1 VNPPRAI
8 VIAGPNGAGKSS
20 AAPAVLRDF
29 ALVTTYVNAD
39 VIAQG
44 LSAFDPAAA
53 AFEAGRIMLARIE
66 GLVQRGEDLA
76 FESTLAGVTARG
88 FLRRA
93 RDAGYR
99 VHLFYFW
106 LPAVELSIER
116 VRLRVA
122 AGGHDVPEAT
132 IRRRF
137 GKSLRNFWHLYRG
150 LVDEWRLYDASDL
163 AVRPLVAESVH
174 DRITVRLPDVWTR
187 IERTVTS
194 VSDSEEDRS

>member
-1 VNPPRAI
+1 VTPPRAI

-29 ALVTTYVNAD
+29 ARVTTYVNAD

-44 LSAFDPAAA
+44 LSAFDPDAA
-53 AFEAGRIMLARIE
+53 AFEAGRVMLGRIE
-66 GLVQRGEDLA
+66 TLIGRGEDFA
-76 FESTLAGVTARG
+76 FESTLSGVTARR
-88 FLRRA
+88 LLTHA
-93 RDAGYR
+93 LVAGYR

-106 LPAVELSIER
+106 MPSVELSIER

-137 GKSLRNFWHLYRG
+137 GKSAWNFWHVYRT
-150 LVDEWRLYDASDL
+150 LVTTWRLYDGSAPAATATIAYGVGDDVVAVDAARWELVLQTIAS
-163 AVRPLVAESVH
+163 AREGA
-174 DRITVRLPDVWTR
+174 
-187 IERTVTS
+187 
-194 VSDSEEDRS
+194 

>member
-1 VNPPRAI
+1 MNAPRAI

-29 ALVTTYVNAD
+29 ARVTTYINAD

-66 GLVQRGEDLA
+66 ALIDRREDFA
-76 FESTLAGVTARG
+76 FESTLSGVTAADL
-88 FLRRA
+88 LRRA
-93 RDAGYR
+93 RGAGYATH
-99 VHLFYFW
+99 VFYLW
-106 LPAVELSIER
+106 LPTVGLSIER

-122 AGGHDVPEAT
+122 AGGHDVPEPT

-137 GKSLRNFWHLYRG
+137 GRSLRNFLHTYQPLA
-150 LVDEWRLYDASDL
+150 DEWRLYDASGIDD
-163 AVRPLVAESVH
+163 RPLVATGVH
-174 DRITVRLPDVWTR
+174 GDVTIIDPARWAR
-187 IERTVTS
+187 VKRAAAGR
-194 VSDSEEDRS
+194 EEHP